1 MKGTYELDVA
11 SRKMHSGNV
20 VRLLLCCLMNLYSS
34 SNFTTYSFYDFGK
47 VIRSSRSVSLSIE
60 W

>member
-1 MKGTYELDVA
+1 MKVTYELDVA

-20 VRLLLCCLMNLYSS
+20 VRLLLCCLMNLFSS
-34 SNFTTYSFYDFGK
+34 SDFTTYSFCDFRK
-47 VIRSSRSVSLSIE
+47 IIQSSRSVSLSIK